1 MIIIL
6 TIIYVTGCILLGFV
20 LMNKYD
26 KFLSKIDEKN
36 SNYRNDISEM
46 IMISDTTVDS
56 ETRLCYI

>member
-36 SNYRNDISEM
+36 SNYRNDIF
-46 IMISDTTVDS
+46 
-56 ETRLCYI
+56 